1 MPDTHGAAQ
10 PPAWGPEIRE
20 RLDGLQLTPARA
32 REIVDE
38 LSQHLDDHWRELV
51 DGGAPPDE
59 ATRLTRLELDQS
71 RALATHLAPLRQA
84 HVTPTVPLGGSG
96 GHPLADLWRDL
107 RYAVRVLGKE
117 PGFTLAAAL
126 TLALGIGA
134 NSAIFAL
141 VDATLLRPLPF
152 PHPDRLVAVW
162 EQTRQTPKARVSP
175 LNMLD
180 WQARSQRVEAIG
192 GYVPN
197 IGGMVL
203 GGGVGPPETVSRQ
216 WVTYGLFDALGV
228 TPIVGRTF
236 QRADDERGVN
246 AVVLSDSFW
255 RTQFG
260 ADPGVVGTTLRLD
273 GDPYTIVGVV
283 PDEAQIIGRASIW
296 ALVAI
301 TQAPP
306 RARGAYAFHAI
317 GRLKDHTTI
326 EAAQGDLDAVATGL
340 AREFPTTNAGRDV
353 RLVPLREEVFGRELR
368 QTAGLFLAVVGLV
381 LLICCA
387 NVASLLLTR
396 ATARRREL
404 AIRSALGAHR
414 GRVVRQLLTES
425 LVLAAIGGA
434 LGLAVGAVI
443 LDAAPAVIPEALL
456 PAVVTLALDAR
467 VVAFCAVASILAGVF
482 FGLAPAWQATD
493 FSAAQALASSSRTST
508 SSRGG
513 LRVVLVAGQVATAVV
528 LLFCAGLLL
537 RTLLAVEG
545 VDRGYRAESVLTMIV
560 DPMGSQYP
568 TDADELRFYE
578 GVSREVSSLPGVT
591 SLAWATT
598 LPMGQSYE
606 GSVFFA
612 LVGDARPAERQ
623 QPTADYQVVSP
634 GYFRTVDL
642 PLVAGRGFD
651 ERDTAGAPRV
661 CIVNEALARTYVPGA
676 QAVGRQIAMRS
687 GEGPDAASVSC
698 EIVGVA
704 RQVKGHPAEETDLLQ
719 IYVPLAQDTPGDIFL
734 LVRAASADAAGLTPG
749 VRAAI
754 ARLDPAQLVSVRSPV
769 TLDDVAAEATARH
782 QFRAVLVAA
791 FAALALVM
799 AMVGLFGVLA
809 YTIQRQA
816 RDFGVRR
823 ALGATTRDLLLLVGA
838 WAAKVIGGG
847 AVLGLV
853 ISPLAGRLLET
864 MLFGVKPLDIATF
877 VLVTVVVAA
886 AAVVSAL
893 GPAWRASRV
902 DAASALR
909 ME

>member
-1 MPDTHGAAQ
+1 MPESHAT
-10 PPAWGPEIRE
+10 PPPVWVPEIRA
-20 RLDGLQLTPARA
+20 RLDGLQLTPSRA

-51 DGGAPPDE
+51 DGGTPPDE
-59 ATRLTRLELDQS
+59 ATRLTRGELTNS
-71 RALATHLAPLRQA
+71 RALTRHLAALKQA
-84 HVTPTVPLGGSG
+84 HVTPEVPLGAPG
-96 GHPLADLWRDL
+96 GRRLAELWQDL
-107 RYAVRVLGKE
+107 RYATRMLGKA
-117 PGFTLAAAL
+117 PGFTVAAAL
-126 TLALGIGA
+126 TIALGIGA

-152 PHPDRLVAVW
+152 PQPGRLVAMW

-180 WQARSQRVEAIG
+180 WQARSQVVVAVG

-203 GGGVGPPETVSRQ
+203 GGAEGPPETVSRQ
-216 WVTYGLFDALGV
+216 WVTYGIFDALGV
-228 TPIVGRTF
+228 TPIAGRTF
-236 QRADDERGVN
+236 QRADDEGDANV
-246 AVVLSDSFW
+246 VVLSDSFW
-255 RTQFG
+255 RAQFG
-260 ADPGVVGTTLRLD
+260 ANPAVVGTTLRLD
-273 GDPYTIVGVV
+273 GDPYTVVGVV
-283 PDEAQIIGRASIW
+283 PDEAKIIGRASIW
-296 ALVAI
+296 ALVGI
-301 TQAPP
+301 TKAPP

-317 GRLKDHTTI
+317 GRLKDGTTI
-326 EAAQGDLDAVATGL
+326 EAAQSDLAAVAAGL
-340 AREFPTTNAGRDV
+340 AREFPATNAGRDV
-353 RLVPLREEVFGRELR
+353 RLVPLREEVFGSELR
-368 QTAGLFLAVVGLV
+368 QTSALFLGVVGLV

-414 GRVVRQLLTES
+414 ARVVRQLLTES

-434 LGLAVGAVI
+434 LGLAVGAAI
-443 LDAAPAVIPEALL
+443 LDAAPAVIPEVLL
-456 PAVVTLALDAR
+456 PAVVTLCLDAR
-467 VVAFCAVASILAGVF
+467 VVAFCAVASILAGLL

-508 SSRGG
+508 ASRGG
-513 LRVVLVAGQVATAVV
+513 LRGVLVAGQVATAVV

-578 GVSREVSSLPGVT
+578 NVAREVTSLPGVA

-598 LPMGQSYE
+598 LPMGESYE
-606 GSVFFA
+606 GTVFFEV
-612 LVGDARPAERQ
+612 VGDARPAERQ
-623 QPTADYQVVSP
+623 RPTADYQIVSP

-651 ERDTAGAPRV
+651 ERDAAGAPRV

-687 GEGPDAASVSC
+687 GEGPDAASVTC

-719 IYVPLAQDTPGDIFL
+719 VYVPLAQDTPGDIFL
-734 LVRAASADAAGLTPG
+734 LVRAGSGDAAALTTG

-791 FAALALVM
+791 FAALALVL

-809 YTIQRQA
+809 YTVQRQV

-823 ALGATTRDLLLLVGA
+823 ALGATTRDLLVLVGA

-847 AVLGLV
+847 AVLGLA
-853 ISPLAGRLLET
+853 ISPLAGRMLET

-877 VLVTVVVAA
+877 VLVTVVVGA
-886 AAVVSAL
+886 AAVLSAL
-893 GPAWRASRV
+893 GPAWRASRG
-902 DAASALR
+902 DAARARRL
-909 ME
+909 E